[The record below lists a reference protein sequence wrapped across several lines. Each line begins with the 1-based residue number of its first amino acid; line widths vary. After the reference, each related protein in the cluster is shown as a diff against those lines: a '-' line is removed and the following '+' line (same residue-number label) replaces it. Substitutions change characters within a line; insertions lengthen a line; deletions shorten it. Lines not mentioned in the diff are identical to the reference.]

1 LAYLVWLELA
11 ICILI
16 IFFFGHRV
24 AIYGDII
31 AEKTR
36 LGGLWIGLVL
46 ISITTSLPELFN
58 GVSSIFIV
66 NAPDLTVG
74 NLLGAN
80 TFNLFNLALLDMASR
95 SGSIM
100 LAVGKGQ
107 KLAGWYGIILVAL
120 IAIPLLFQ
128 SLADIRLGW
137 LGLTTPI
144 IMIIYLF
151 SIRQIFLS
159 DKKNP
164 AVTNEQS
171 KYETHSLKRT
181 FILFTISA
189 LFIIGAGIWLA
200 TIGEDIS
207 RITGLG
213 ESFIGSIL
221 ISFTTTL
228 PEITVSFSALRL
240 GAVDMAMSNMLG
252 SNMFNMFLICFDD
265 IIYTK
270 GPILSA
276 VSSNNLITA
285 VTIIVLTLITLAGLY
300 FKPRRLFRLSW
311 YNILI
316 FGIFITGAYLNFAA
330 NR

>member
-1 LAYLVWLELA
+1 MAYLVWLELA

-16 IFFFGHRV
+16 IFFFGRRV

-58 GVSSIFIV
+58 GVSSIYIV
-66 NAPDLTVG
+66 DAPDLTVG

-80 TFNLFNLALLDMASR
+80 TFNLFNLALLDMVSR

-100 LAVGKGQ
+100 PAVGKGQ

-120 IAIPLLFQ
+120 IAIPLLFH

-137 LGLTTPI
+137 LGWTTPI
-144 IMIIYLF
+144 IILIYLF

-159 DKKNP
+159 EKKNP
-164 AVTNEQS
+164 AVINDQS
-171 KYETHSLKRT
+171 KYEVHSLQRT
-181 FILFTISA
+181 FILFSISA

-213 ESFIGSIL
+213 ESFVGSIL

-265 IIYTK
+265 ILYTK

-276 VSSNNLITA
+276 VSSGNLITA
-285 VTIIVLTLITLAGLY
+285 LTIIVLTLITLAGLY
-300 FKPRRLFRLSW
+300 FKPRRFFRLSW
-311 YNILI
+311 YNLLI
-316 FGIFITGAYLNFAA
+316 FGVFITGAYLNFLAS
-330 NR
+330 R

>member
-1 LAYLVWLELA
+1 
-11 ICILI
+11 
-16 IFFFGHRV
+16 
-24 AIYGDII
+24 
-31 AEKTR
+31 
-36 LGGLWIGLVL
+36 L

-58 GVSSIFIV
+58 GISAIFIV
-66 NAPDLTVG
+66 DAPDLTIG

-80 TFNLFNLALLDMASR
+80 TFNLFNLALLEIASR
-95 SGSIM
+95 ENSIM
-100 LAVGKGQ
+100 LAVGKNQ
-107 KLAGWYGIILVAL
+107 RMAGWYGIVLVAL
-120 IAIPLLFQ
+120 IAISLLFQ
-128 SLADIRLGW
+128 SSNVKLGW
-137 LGLTTPI
+137 LGWSTPVI
-144 IMIIYLF
+144 IAVYLL
-151 SIRQIFLS
+151 SIRQMFFS
-159 DKKNP
+159 EKKN
-164 AVTNEQS
+164 AAIDGEGS
-171 KYETHSLKRT
+171 KYQAHSLKRI
-181 FILFTISA
+181 FMLFSISA

-200 TIGEDIS
+200 TIGENIS
-207 RITGLG
+207 RITGIG
-213 ESFIGSIL
+213 ESFIGSVL

-285 VTIIVLTLITLAGLY
+285 VTIIVLTLTTLAGLY